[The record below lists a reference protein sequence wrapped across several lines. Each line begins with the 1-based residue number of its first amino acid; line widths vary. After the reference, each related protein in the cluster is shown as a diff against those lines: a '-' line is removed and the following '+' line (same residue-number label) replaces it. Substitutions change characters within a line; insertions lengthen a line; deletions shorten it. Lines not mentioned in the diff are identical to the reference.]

1 MGTAGH
7 IRGWSWVQDKPCTCG
22 QRACALELQ
31 AARERRL
38 AIVKAQE
45 ELFDDPTRT
54 TGTRRPL
61 LLCDLT
67 AAA

>member
-1 MGTAGH
+1 MGTAGN
-7 IRGWSWVQDKPCTCG
+7 IRGWSWVQDKPCACG
-22 QRACALELQ
+22 QRACAYQ
-31 AARERRL
+31 VARERRL

-45 ELFDDPTRT
+45 ALFDEPTRP
-54 TGTRRPL
+54 TGIRRPL